1 MAYSNWGAF
10 VYCNGERRTDK
21 EDAPAFATG
30 QETFGRD
37 INTIPSGLRIWTSLF
52 HAKENNREPDR
63 FSRIY
68 HGVLGDGPV
77 RVLCYKYGLPEIY
90 DFGCKDGPK
99 AIDYYDSDKID
110 CAEFEPFSFE
120 FVASDYKT
128 YKFFFDHGDQDHVEM
143 TEPDGTVWSCDYGY
157 GFGAGFEE

>member
-1 MAYSNWGAF
+1 MAYSNWSAC
-10 VYCNGERRTDK
+10 VYRNGERRPDK
-21 EDAPAFATG
+21 EDAPAFA
-30 QETFGRD
+30 
-37 INTIPSGLRIWTSLF
+37 PSQTDL
-52 HAKENNREPDR
+52 
-63 FSRIY
+63 Y

-77 RVLCYKYGLPEIY
+77 RVLCYKYGLPAIY

-99 AIDYYDSDKID
+99 AIDYYDGDKID

-128 YKFFFDHGDQDHVEM
+128 YKFFFEHGDQDHVKM

-157 GFGAGFEE
+157 RGI